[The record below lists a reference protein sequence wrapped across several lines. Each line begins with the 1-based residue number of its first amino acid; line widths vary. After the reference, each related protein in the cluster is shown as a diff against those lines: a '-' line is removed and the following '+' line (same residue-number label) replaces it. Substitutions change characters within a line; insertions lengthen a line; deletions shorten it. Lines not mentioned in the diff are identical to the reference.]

1 MGNLIQYIAQEDPEK
16 ENLEF
21 RRKTFFQSASSRSKN
36 ILMHNDFEKANG
48 NIPRYW
54 ETADDGK
61 RFMIML

>member
-1 MGNLIQYIAQEDPEK
+1 
-16 ENLEF
+16 
-21 RRKTFFQSASSRSKN
+21 
-36 ILMHNDFEKANG
+36 MHNDFEKANG